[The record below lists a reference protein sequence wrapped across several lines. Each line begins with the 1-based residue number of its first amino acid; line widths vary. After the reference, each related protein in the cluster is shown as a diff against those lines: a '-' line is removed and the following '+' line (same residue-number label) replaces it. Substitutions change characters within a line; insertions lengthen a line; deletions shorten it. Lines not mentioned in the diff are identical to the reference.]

1 MQFVDGNPND
11 RGFQLKER
19 DCLLQSGASSHCD
32 RASLRAFVVESLK
45 IRLSPVMTRHLNLTR
60 WSKMVEELFG
70 MSQKVGFTDHISNVA
85 RTEGF
90 NTSRLKPLIPLKE
103 R

>member
-32 RASLRAFVVESLK
+32 PWASLTL
-45 IRLSPVMTRHLNLTR
+45 

-70 MSQKVGFTDHISNVA
+70 MSQKVGFTDHIYQM
-85 RTEGF
+85 
-90 NTSRLKPLIPLKE
+90 
-103 R
+103 